1 MDAYQLVVLGAL
13 PPFIECVPANITWT
27 GGLAPYS
34 LRVTLAGSMA
44 VLRGFDGIS
53 ATNFVWA
60 PDVPAGTKVSLE
72 LMDAG
77 TPNFVFTQDLITI
90 AAGPDG
96 ASSSCMAPST
106 SIQQVA
112 ATSIIPSS
120 QVSHGASSV
129 ASTNRAQTATSL
141 PSMQAVPRNK
151 VVNGRMIAAV
161 AAGVVI
167 FLLLAG
173 VLLWRSRVT
182 AGRRKHRNGGDIH
195 WSIMII
201 ILRLTLTECMAIDT
215 EKQEVVDERLDGDV
229 SHYLWTYRTRTLTIV
244 RRLAG
249 GGR

>member
-1 MDAYQLVVLGAL
+1 MDAYELVVLGAL

-34 LRVTLAGSMA
+34 LRVTLAGSST
-44 VLRGFDGIS
+44 VLRGFYGIN

-90 AAGPDG
+90 AAGPNG
-96 ASSSCMAPST
+96 ASSSSSCGVPST
-106 SIQQVA
+106 PTQQVA
-112 ATSIIPSS
+112 ATPIIPSS

-151 VVNGRMIAAV
+151 VVNGRIDRKSTRLNSSHS
-161 AAGVVI
+161 GE
-167 FLLLAG
+167 
-173 VLLWRSRVT
+173 SRMPSS
-182 AGRRKHRNGGDIH
+182 A
-195 WSIMII
+195 
-201 ILRLTLTECMAIDT
+201 
-215 EKQEVVDERLDGDV
+215 
-229 SHYLWTYRTRTLTIV
+229 
-244 RRLAG
+244 
-249 GGR
+249 